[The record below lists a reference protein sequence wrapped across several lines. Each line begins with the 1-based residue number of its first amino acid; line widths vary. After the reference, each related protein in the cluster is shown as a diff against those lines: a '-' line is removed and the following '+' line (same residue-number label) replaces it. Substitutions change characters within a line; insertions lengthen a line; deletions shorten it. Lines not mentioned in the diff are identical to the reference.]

1 MPILENAKKALRGSK
16 RKAIYNQTVKSRIK
30 NAVDS
35 LRDNPTMENLTA
47 AYSAIDKGVKKN
59 IYHQNKAAHLKS
71 QLSRLV
77 KPTKL
82 VKKVAKPTKKATK
95 PKKAAAKSKTVKK
108 TVAKKPAKKAPK
120 K

>member
-1 MPILENAKKALRGSK
+1 MPILENAKKALRASK

-30 NAVDS
+30 STIDS
-35 LRDNPTMENLTA
+35 VHKNPTMKTLTA
-47 AYSAIDKGVKKN
+47 AYSAIDKGVKRN

-71 QLSRLV
+71 QLAKLV

-82 VKKVAKPTKKATK
+82 TKKVAKKTT
-95 PKKAAAKSKTVKK
+95 KSKKTAVKSKAVKK
-108 TVAKKPAKKAPK
+108 TAKKKPAKKAPK